1 MSAVGIATTL
11 TMVIRI
17 TMVSVTSGAF
27 TLVAQAVGARNPDHA
42 SSTAKQALTLVA
54 LIGVGFGLVGM
65 AISAPALH
73 FFSPTD
79 SVARL
84 GVPYLLVFFA
94 GLVFLGLN
102 YAIHNC
108 LYGAGDTRTPL
119 YLSLL
124 TSAVK
129 LLFSYALIFGAW
141 GLPALGIVGAVT
153 GTIIGQ
159 ITGLDRRVVGYI
171 QWPFRIDLPTRNL
184 VPPQSRL
191 GPPHSQDRHP
201 RWPPRYF
208 PQRLQLGV
216 SKTSRPN
223 PKPRCRGSRFYRRPP
238 ARTHSAA
245 RLAELR
251 HGGPN
256 PSRPAHRRWR
266 SATGRPLWLDL
277 NVSRAVFHAAI
288 GSAHRYIRRP
298 LYRIVHPRDR
308 GVAHR
313 RCLSYGPSA

>member
-1 MSAVGIATTL
+1 MVGHLGVDSMSAVGIATTL

-54 LIGVGFGLVGM
+54 LISVGFGLVGM

-129 LLFSYALIFGAW
+129 LLFSYGLIFGAW

-159 ITGLDRRVVGYI
+159 ITGLIVGLWVLYSGRFALI
-171 QWPFRIDLPTRNL
+171 LLPE
-184 VPPQSRL
+184 
-191 GPPHSQDRHP
+191 
-201 RWPPRYF
+201 
-208 PQRLQLGV
+208 
-216 SKTSRPN
+216 TSYRPN
-223 PKPRCRGSRFYRRPP
+223 RDLARRILKIGVPAGLQGIFGGGLRG
-238 ARTHSAA
+238 AGDT
-245 RLAELR
+245 
-251 HGGPN
+251 
-256 PSRPAHRRWR
+256 R
-266 SATGRPLWLDL
+266 SALNYTLISQWLVRLPVSYVLAFTFGLDTNGLWISL
-277 NVSRAVFHAAI
+277 VVFSVVQGI
-288 GSAHRYIRRP
+288 LTVRRFAGGAWKSM
-298 LYRIVHPRDR
+298 RV
-308 GVAHR
+308 
-313 RCLSYGPSA
+313 

>member
-27 TLVAQAVGARNPDHA
+27 TLVAQAVGARNRDHA

-54 LIGVGFGLVGM
+54 LISVGFGLVGM
-65 AISAPALH
+65 AISAPALY
-73 FFSPTD
+73 FFSPSD

-159 ITGLDRRVVGYI
+159 VIGLVVG
-171 QWPFRIDLPTRNL
+171 FGL
-184 VPPQSRL
+184 VGMAIATSAPRSASPLASRYFFSPDPPRRL
-191 GPPHSQDRHP
+191 GC
-201 RWPPRYF
+201 
-208 PQRLQLGV
+208 RLYHRL
-216 SKTSRPN
+216 
-223 PKPRCRGSRFYRRPP
+223 RRPP
-238 ARTHSAA
+238 RRTL
-245 RLAELR
+245 LAL
-251 HGGPN
+251 
-256 PSRPAHRRWR
+256 
-266 SATGRPLWLDL
+266 TGQCFFAGL
-277 NVSRAVFHAAI
+277 VF
-288 GSAHRYIRRP
+288 
-298 LYRIVHPRDR
+298 LYRIVRPQLRDPQLPVRCRRYASSTKLYAHIPVVSTPARQLCTGIYFRLRHQWSMDRLGRLQRRPRHTDGAAFCWR
-308 GVAHR
+308 GLEIHEG
-313 RCLSYGPSA
+313 LKP

>member
-1 MSAVGIATTL
+1 
-11 TMVIRI
+11 
-17 TMVSVTSGAF
+17 
-27 TLVAQAVGARNPDHA
+27 
-42 SSTAKQALTLVA
+42 
-54 LIGVGFGLVGM
+54 M
-65 AISAPALH
+65 AISAPALY

-79 SVARL
+79 SVAGL

-94 GLVFLGLN
+94 GLVFIGLN

-141 GLPALGIVGAVT
+141 GLPELGIVGAVT

-159 ITGLDRRVVGYI
+159 ITGLVVGLWVLYSGRFALTFLPATSYRPNRDLARRI
-171 QWPFRIDLPTRNL
+171 LKIGVPAGLQGLFRNGSNL
-184 VPPQSRL
+184 VFL
-191 GPPHSQDRHP
+191 K
-201 RWPPRYF
+201 
-208 PQRLQLGV
+208 LA
-216 SKTSRPN
+216 RPN
-223 PKPRCRGSRFYRRPP
+223 PKSRCRGSRFYRRPP

-251 HGGPN
+251 HGGPD

-266 SATGRPLWLDL
+266 SVTGRPLWLDL

-288 GSAHRYIRRP
+288 ESAHRAVCRP
-298 LYRIVHPRDR
+298 LYRIVHPKRPR
-308 GVAHR
+308 YCTSALPS
-313 RCLSYGPSA
+313 CGPSAWPSLSWPWPSSAAAACAVPAIRVQH